1 MIGAIMTVVALAQ
14 AAVPTVMVARKS
26 LTGGFSCEVR
36 GSQGEKLKLSA
47 SIIKFQE
54 VSGQLDRVT
63 LGLTAPARSG
73 LSGTYYGTRDF
84 DLFRFS
90 NALDFES
97 KLVGGVER
105 QAHLL
110 LWTPLGSRNGTL
122 NVDAVADRKLQLG
135 SVISTGI
142 CDVKIKENIES

>member
-1 MIGAIMTVVALAQ
+1 MIGAITMMALAQ
-14 AAVPTVMVARKS
+14 AAAPAVIVARTS
-26 LTGGFSCEVR
+26 LTGGFSCEMR
-36 GSQGEKLKLSA
+36 GNQGEKLKLWA
-47 SIIKFQE
+47 KIIKFQDM
-54 VSGQLDRVT
+54 SDQLDRVT
-63 LGLTAPARSG
+63 LDLKAPAQSG

-90 NALDFES
+90 NALEFDS

-105 QAHLL
+105 QARLL
-110 LWTPLGSRNGTL
+110 LWIPLGSRNGTL

-142 CDVKIKENIES
+142 CDVKINEDIES